1 MALTATAI
9 QADDAGDLA
18 RAQGLA
24 TQARSV
30 SEVAKSLLDGAPSET
45 KRGPVWDALQRVYS
59 GTAQAANSLLPAY
72 LSAHGSGPSEL
83 AAAGASMAKAREG
96 LPGMC
101 FDIPADVETPGAS

>member
-9 QADDAGDLA
+9 QADQAGDLA

-30 SEVAKSLLDGAPSET
+30 SELAKALLDGAPGATRSD
-45 KRGPVWDALQRVYS
+45 PVWDALQRAYS

-72 LSAHGSGPSEL
+72 LDIHGSGPSEL
-83 AAAGASMAKAREG
+83 ATAGASMAKAREG

-101 FDIPADVETPGAS
+101 FDIPADVETPGPS